1 MIQNLNSF
9 GYLSNNT
16 YAIPPKKLA
25 HQNVGEL
32 NHRAD
37 FRPTFSI
44 NFKGIS
50 EGSQYKTVFE
60 YMSANIIGKGEKRFP
75 IDNSAISATKIK
87 DAIAGLFRMN
97 RVFGPYKESNPS
109 KIGWKAY
116 IPQEVRV
123 YCTDKVNEARAVRLK
138 QWQNFLEYPELNKDI
153 SAYKSLQRDMK
164 DDSLRFVIWD
174 AVNSDLQQNNRHIPV
189 PFDIKALDET
199 IRYFKNIEPI
209 FRRVTCNKKDI
220 FLRTYTHRLRDNL
233 LMEKGLSNN
242 ESVWVR
248 IPSVKKD
255 SLHRDENIA
264 ELEILSNENWCT
276 RSSVDKAEAA
286 LQDGDF
292 YVYLE
297 RDKDELWQ
305 PTIGMASSRGK
316 IDQIQGAVNNNLIPI
331 NQLENIKKFIAK
343 NGLSCNSGVKDEGP
357 KALQQILIAEKLAA
371 YDETTGKTL
380 EKAIKDK
387 DVVSVLRM
395 LGNKVEIN
403 PNGTYKIGTYK
414 PQLLLRPQSGIV
426 VPYSFMGI
434 DEDKLLNNVEEI
446 NGDLILHSRNSLFN
460 SYITKFP
467 EKLKSVSGKIIC
479 SKEQYSM
486 FKDDML
492 RVVPQQSHITVY

>member
-9 GYLSNNT
+9 GYLSNNI
-16 YAIPPKKLA
+16 YAIPPKKMA

-32 NHRAD
+32 SHRGN
-37 FRPTFSI
+37 FRSTFGI

-75 IDNSAISATKIK
+75 IDNSAISATKIR

-138 QWQNFLEYPELNKDI
+138 QWQNFLEHPELNKDI

-164 DDSLRFVIWD
+164 DDSLRFVIWE

-242 ESVWVR
+242 ESVWIR

-297 RDKDELWQ
+297 RDKEELWQ
-305 PTIGMASSRGK
+305 PTIGIASSRGK
-316 IDQIQGAVNNNLIPI
+316 IDQIQGAANNNLIPI

-371 YDETTGKTL
+371 YDEATGKTL

-387 DVVSVLRM
+387 DAVSVLKI

-414 PQLLLRPQSGIV
+414 PQLLLKPQAGIV

-446 NGDLILHSRNSLFN
+446 SGDLILYNKNPLFN

-486 FKDDML
+486 FKDDIL
-492 RVVPQQSHITVY
+492 RVVPQQSHVTVY

>member
-9 GYLSNNT
+9 GYLSNNI
-16 YAIPPKKLA
+16 YAVSPKKLA
-25 HQNVGEL
+25 HQSVGEL
-32 NHRAD
+32 SHRAD

-60 YMSANIIGKGEKRFP
+60 YMSANIISKGEKRFP
-75 IDNSAISATKIK
+75 IDNSAISATKIRE
-87 DAIAGLFRMN
+87 AIASLFRMN

-123 YCTDKVNEARAVRLK
+123 YCTDKVHEARAVRLK

-164 DDSLRFVIWD
+164 DDSLRFVIWE

-255 SLHRDENIA
+255 SLHREENIA

-343 NGLSCNSGVKDEGP
+343 NGLYCNSGVKDEGP

-387 DVVSVLRM
+387 DAVSVLKI

-403 PNGTYKIGTYK
+403 PKGTYKIGTYK
-414 PQLLLRPQSGIV
+414 PQLLLKPRSGIV

-446 NGDLILHSRNSLFN
+446 NGDLILHSRNPLFN

-479 SKEQYSM
+479 SKAQYSM

-492 RVVPQQSHITVY
+492 RVVPQQSRIMVY

>member
-1 MIQNLNSF
+1 MIQNLNGF
-9 GYLSNNT
+9 GYLSNNVYNVT
-16 YAIPPKKLA
+16 PRKLVSK
-25 HQNVGEL
+25 NVGEL
-32 NHRAD
+32 NRGAD
-37 FRPTFSI
+37 LRTNFDI
-44 NFKGIS
+44 NFKGMS
-50 EGSQYKTVFE
+50 EGSQYKTVFD
-60 YMSANIIGKGEKRFP
+60 YMSAKIIDKGERKFP

-87 DAIAGLFRMN
+87 DAIAGLFKMN

-116 IPQEVRV
+116 IPQDVRV
-123 YCTDKVNEARAVRLK
+123 YCTDKVNEARAARLK
-138 QWQNFLEYPELNKDI
+138 QWQSFLEYPELNKDI
-153 SAYKSLQRDMK
+153 SDYRSLQKDIK

-199 IRYFKNIEPI
+199 VRYFKNIEPI
-209 FRRVTCNKKDI
+209 FRRLSCNKKDV

-248 IPSVKKD
+248 IPSVKRD
-255 SLHRDENIA
+255 SVHKEQNIA

-331 NQLENIKKFIAK
+331 GQLENIKEFIKK
-343 NGLSCNSGVKDEGP
+343 NGLFCNSGVKDEGP
-357 KALQQILIAEKLAA
+357 KAMQQILIAEKLAA
-371 YDETTGKTL
+371 YDESTGKTL

-387 DVVSVLRM
+387 DGVSVLKM
-395 LGNKVEIN
+395 LGNKVETN
-403 PNGTYKIGTYK
+403 QDGTYKIGTYK
-414 PQLLLRPQSGIV
+414 PQLLIKPQSGIV

-434 DEDKLLNNVEEI
+434 DEDKLLSNVEVI
-446 NGDLILHSRNSLFN
+446 NGDLILYNKNPLFS

-467 EKLKSVSGKIIC
+467 EKLKFVSGKILC

-486 FKDDML
+486 FGDDML
-492 RVVPQQSHITVY
+492 RVVPNKSQIIVY